1 MERCD
6 ENTSSISR
14 EDRRRL
20 PLPVSIAGNRGRDRS
35 GERDE
40 EDSCGVF
47 AINDN
52 DGCDND
58 DDDDVINPLS
68 VSTVG
73 IDSSFFIRSCIRSFL
88 LVNTLS
94 AAAAC
99 SCECSSARRIW
110 ACAER

>member
-35 GERDE
+35 GGERDE
-40 EDSCGVF
+40 EDSCGVVF

-58 DDDDVINPLS
+58 DDGVINPLS

-99 SCECSSARRIW
+99 SCECSSARRTW
-110 ACAER
+110 A